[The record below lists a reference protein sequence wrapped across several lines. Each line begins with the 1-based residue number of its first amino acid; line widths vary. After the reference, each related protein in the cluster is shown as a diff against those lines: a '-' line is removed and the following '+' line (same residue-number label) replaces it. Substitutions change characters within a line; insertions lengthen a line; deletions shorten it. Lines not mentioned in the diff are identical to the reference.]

1 MTPTLRPPA
10 RIPKHGVL
18 LGRTVITI
26 CTFAATQSLL
36 LAQNDWQYPD
46 PFFGGIQFERQAGQ
60 RGDWSWGLP
69 RPATD
74 GQLPPEEPEAAA
86 AEEMFR
92 QRRPRRWRAYRRWQR
107 SLRSAGTAP

>member
-1 MTPTLRPPA
+1 MTPALQIPA
-10 RIPKHGVL
+10 RIRELAKLPGM
-18 LGRTVITI
+18 TVIAVGMV
-26 CTFAATQSLL
+26 AAAQSSLF
-36 LAQNDWQYPD
+36 AQNDWQYPD

-74 GQLPPEEPEAAA
+74 RQLPADEPEAAA

-107 SLRSAGTAP
+107 SLRSAGAAR